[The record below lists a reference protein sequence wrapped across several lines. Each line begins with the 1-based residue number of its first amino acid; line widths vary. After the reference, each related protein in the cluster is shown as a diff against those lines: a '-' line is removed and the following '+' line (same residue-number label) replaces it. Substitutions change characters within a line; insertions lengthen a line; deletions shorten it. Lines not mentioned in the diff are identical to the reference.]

1 MRALIV
7 ATSMLAW
14 LAASDHCILASS
26 PPVSHAQPQDDAMPS
41 HCPMHAKQQPS
52 QPQKQNG
59 CADLP
64 CCKNLQA
71 TATVTGK
78 VVANPLWLGA
88 LVAYFHAPAV
98 DPAIELAESLFCSDT
113 GPPGERSFA
122 ELVLQ
127 RSVLAHAP
135 PVSLS

>member
-1 MRALIV
+1 
-7 ATSMLAW
+7 
-14 LAASDHCILASS
+14 
-26 PPVSHAQPQDDAMPS
+26 
-41 HCPMHAKQQPS
+41 MHAKQQPS
-52 QPQKQNG
+52 QPQKEKN

-64 CCKNLQA
+64 CCINLHA
-71 TATVTGK
+71 TATVAAK
-78 VVANPLWLGA
+78 HVASPLWLGA
-88 LVAYFHAPAV
+88 LVTFFGL
-98 DPAIELAESLFCSDT
+98 PAIEPPTAITADFFFSDT